1 MEATTVPTSV
11 RASPR
16 VEKALETLN
25 WYHSALGL
33 TWEDV
38 AEAVGISSRTI
49 HRWRELETSP
59 SGDSL
64 KSIERLDEVRF
75 WIETVFERPEYGID
89 EAREWFHTRVR
100 ELRGKTPREALLAG
114 KAEQIIEILATAH
127 AGAFV

>member
-1 MEATTVPTSV
+1 MEAATAPTSV
-11 RASPR
+11 SASPR
-16 VEKALETLN
+16 VVKALETLN
-25 WYHSALGL
+25 WYHATLAL

-38 AEAVGISSRTI
+38 AEAVGISSRTV

-59 SGDSL
+59 SGESL
-64 KSIERLDEVRF
+64 KSIERL
-75 WIETVFERPEYGID
+75 ETVFEPPEYGID
-89 EAREWFHTRVR
+89 EARAWFHTRVR